1 MKRRSWPPF
10 SKSLLVIAVQP
21 VIGLGEGYA
30 VIVPPLTSMLA
41 MITSPKATPA
51 GAAMFSVPEPFMLF
65 VVAVPRWR
73 MKLSTMTGLEPIA
86 VSVPPLRLVLVV
98 KV

>member
-1 MKRRSWPPF
+1 M
-10 SKSLLVIAVQP
+10 A
-21 VIGLGEGYA
+21 
-30 VIVPPLTSMLA
+30 VPPPTSMLA
-41 MITSPKATPA
+41 MITSPKATPV
-51 GAAMFSVPEPFMLF
+51 GLLMVSVELPLPASP

-98 KV
+98 KA

>member
-1 MKRRSWPPF
+1 
-10 SKSLLVIAVQP
+10 
-21 VIGLGEGYA
+21 
-30 VIVPPLTSMLA
+30 MLA
-41 MITSPKATPA
+41 MITSPKATPV
-51 GAAMFSVPEPFMLF
+51 GLLMVSVELPLAASP

-98 KV
+98 KA